1 MDLVFKKKSLK
12 IEAIEGRLKS
22 LSLAF
27 KLIESENADLPSLV
41 DGKKSYIGLYKMNR
55 YIDKLDQEKEKWYY
69 CAL

>member
-1 MDLVFKKKSLK
+1 MDLVFKEKSGK

-27 KLIESENADLPSLV
+27 KLVVSENADLPSLV
-41 DGKKSYIGLYKMNR
+41 DGKKSYIGFYKMNR

-69 CAL
+69 CDC